1 MIFNN
6 KPFIISSLL
15 AASFLLG
22 CDPGAPSGSTE
33 FTAGGFARPMSQQE
47 YNQLAPEQQYQ
58 VANKLLATIYRGKTA
73 GEFFDFSNG
82 TNVLVPRDTK
92 FLDNM
97 KASMRTDLSQVE
109 IAVYDTEID
118 GLDSEGNPVQADAKY
133 RFDTNGDAE
142 SNQRPRQLPLARIK
156 EYPVSRTQF
165 VHWMAYFLANTIMF
179 SPAEEME
186 STDMND
192 VQNMYRFLVKS
203 LEDDLSVRQ
212 IVRSNLPSLA
222 RWRVSRSPENHAL
235 EAYELYLGLFETEED
250 SLRGGIAC
258 KDLYLT
264 DEDDGY
270 LIRRT
275 DFPNSVPQL
284 ILGTNYVTTCD
295 DLYDVIAGHPLL
307 MPRVTEVILNYLMAG
322 RSLNDRLAMNAAINA
337 SNPETFEDIFKAIIF
352 SKEYLVNTERP
363 RSYEENLMSLLD
375 TLKWNPRDNNAG
387 ELDEAVFIRMTS
399 NNINDRIALP
409 AKGAANMS
417 YKIGRLPD
425 VPMDGVSF
433 ASYHKGL
440 REEFLVRAGN
450 APNSGYNNTAYQ
462 GGNGTDG
469 LFYDADGDVQ
479 PDVADL
485 SPEEFLDFLFLNAL
499 QRKPSSDEITD
510 LLEIIR
516 DENGDMNQSDSHLQ
530 TVDGVEVIRA
540 GRYDNIA
547 RITFDYISRLSEFYY
562 FKAVS

>member
-1 MIFNN
+1 M
-6 KPFIISSLL
+6 
-15 AASFLLG
+15 G
-22 CDPGAPSGSTE
+22 CDPGAPGGSTE
-33 FTAGGFARPMSQQE
+33 FTAGGYARPLSQQE
-47 YNQLAPEQQYQ
+47 FNQLPAEQQYQ
-58 VANKLLATIYRGKTA
+58 VANKLMATIYKGTSA
-73 GEFFDFSNG
+73 GDFFDFSNG
-82 TNVLVPRDTK
+82 TSTLVTK
-92 FLDNM
+92 NKAFLNDM
-97 KASMRTDLSQVE
+97 KAALNTDLSPVVVHE
-109 IAVYDTEID
+109 IDTEID
-118 GLDSEGNPVQADAKY
+118 GLDSEGNPVPDDAKY

-142 SNQRPRQLPLARIK
+142 RNQRPRQLPLARIK
-156 EYPVSRTQF
+156 EYPVSRDQF

-275 DFPNSVPQL
+275 DFPNTVPQL
-284 ILGTNYVTTCD
+284 ILGTNYVTSCD

-322 RSLNDRLAMNAAINA
+322 RSLDDRLAMNAAINA
-337 SNPETFEDIFKAIIF
+337 SGPETFEDIFKSIIF
-352 SKEYLVNTERP
+352 SREYLLNTERP
-363 RSYEENLMSLLD
+363 KSYEESLFYLLD
-375 TLKWNPRDNNAG
+375 ALKWDPRSVFAG
-387 ELDEAVFIRMTS
+387 ELDEVIFIRLTS
-399 NNINDRIALP
+399 NAINDRIALP
-409 AKGAANMS
+409 AKGAANMA

-440 REEFLVRAGN
+440 REEFLVRAGG
-450 APNSGYNNTAYQ
+450 APTSGYNNTAYQ
-462 GGNGTDG
+462 GGGGTDG
-469 LFYDADGDVQ
+469 LFYDADGELQ
-479 PDVADL
+479 PDVADMT
-485 SPEEFLDFLFLNAL
+485 PQEFLDFLFLIAL
-499 QRKPSSDEITD
+499 QRKPVADELTD
-510 LLEIIR
+510 LLTIIR

-530 TVDGVEVIRA
+530 LINGADAIRDGRH
-540 GRYDNIA
+540 DNIA
-547 RITFDYISRLSEFYY
+547 RITFDYISRLPEFYY
-562 FKAVS
+562 FKAVN